1 MESLKDANSSN
12 YEVAIA
18 LLKMHGEVHKKN
30 GADAWTRD
38 VLDSV
43 SDIEAHVKALESH
56 NSSALKELRTKVQ
69 KRRDY
74 LESISEMD
82 STDYRANEAEM
93 LGLDWVLENVL

>member
-1 MESLKDANSSN
+1 MTDTLGTMRKETPKELADTLREWIAKTKQPLTEAGIFALHDFAN
-12 YEVAIA
+12 
-18 LLKMHGEVHKKN
+18 H
-30 GADAWTRD
+30 
-38 VLDSV
+38 
-43 SDIEAHVKALESH
+43 IEALESRK
-56 NSSALKELRTKVQ
+56 SSALKELRTKVQ